1 MAVLFYGM
9 TFKAFTKMPGL
20 NCFNQNFINHTA
32 NRCIQHHRVSD
43 T

>member
-20 NCFNQNFINHTA
+20 NCFNQNFINHTTV
-32 NRCIQHHRVSD
+32 R
-43 T
+43 